1 MTRDQGSFFVR
12 DGEHLRA
19 TVLTRGPWND
29 EHQHGGPPAALLT
42 GAIERA
48 DPDPSAFRLARVMVE
63 FLRPVPIAGLLEI
76 SWTAR
81 RAGRQAQRID
91 AALVADGVEVARAIG
106 LRLRTA
112 ALGASARSSA
122 TVLPPP
128 DSAGSFRVP
137 FFRTEP
143 AYHTAMDIRIVEGQW
158 GRVPVGAWGRAR
170 VPLVLGEE
178 TSAVERTMIFAD
190 AESGIGPPLDPSQ
203 YAFVNP
209 DLTVYFARAPVG
221 EWTGLRVAAQ
231 ASEDGI
237 GLAESDLFDGK
248 GSFGR
253 AAQSLFIRPR
263 PRGTMPPPPPSAPA
277 SLP

>member
-1 MTRDQGSFFVR
+1 MPLESSFFVR

-19 TVLTRGPWND
+19 TALTRGPWD
-29 EHQHGGPPAALLT
+29 DTHQHGGPPAALLT

-48 DPDPSAFRLARVMVE
+48 DPDASAFRLARVMVE
-63 FLRPVPIAGLLEI
+63 FLRPIPILGLLEI

-91 AALVADGVEVARAIG
+91 ASLVADGVEVARAMG

-112 ALGASARSSA
+112 AIGAKAPSSSPTLPRPESA
-122 TVLPPP
+122 P
-128 DSAGSFRVP
+128 SFRVP

-143 AYHTAMDIRIVEGQW
+143 AYHTAMDIRVVEGRW
-158 GRVPVGAWGRAR
+158 GAVPIGAWGRAR
-170 VPLVLGEE
+170 VPLILGDE
-178 TSAVERTMIFAD
+178 TSPVERTMILAD
-190 AESGIGPPLDPSQ
+190 AESGIGPPLDPLA

-231 ASEDGI
+231 ASDDGI
-237 GLAESDLFDGK
+237 GLAESELFDER

-253 AAQSLFIRPR
+253 AAQSLFIRAR
-263 PRGTMPPPPPSAPA
+263 PKGVPPPPPPSG
-277 SLP
+277 L